1 MDKEKLDARISQDK
15 IGSVYDGIA
24 PIYDI
29 WSKLTES
36 RAAKKAINLANI
48 KDGQTILEVAVG
60 TGIVFFE
67 IVKSNPN
74 GLNIGIDLSQGMLD
88 KSIQRLNKLSTT
100 NYQLDLGTAFDL
112 KIESNTIDTLMNNYM
127 FDLIPFKDMS
137 EILIEFNRVLK
148 TRGQLVLVNMTE
160 GEKYGSGL
168 YEFIYRISPK
178 TLGGCRGVKLS
189 EQLKQAGFQVA
200 SREYCQQMF
209 FPSEVISA
217 IKQ

>member
-15 IGSVYDGIA
+15 IASVYDGIA

-29 WSKLTES
+29 WSKFTES
-36 RAAKKAINLANI
+36 RAARKAINLANI

-60 TGIVFFE
+60 TGIVFSE

-88 KSIQRLNKLSTT
+88 KSIQRMNKLSAS
-100 NYQLDLGTAFDL
+100 NYQLNLGTAFDL
-112 KIESNTIDTLMNNYM
+112 KIESNTIDILMNNYM
-127 FDLIPFKDMS
+127 FDLIPFKNMN

-160 GEKYGSGL
+160 GEKFGSGL